1 MNFSAFVDTL
11 PIIGQCLLGV
21 FGAIGFIILVIYLLN
36 KGADLLDEKMNRN
49 KEGE

>member
-21 FGAIGFIILVIYLLN
+21 FGSIGFIILVIYFLN
-36 KGADLLDEKMNRN
+36 KGADFIENRKKDN
-49 KEGE
+49 NNSN